1 VATLGEWLAWHR
13 EFREAG
19 LEHVRR
25 MVAISGYFA
34 TPGKLRFA
42 RGWVWV
48 HDHAIKL
55 ITLGLTVL
63 VMIVGA
69 FKYFLG

>member
-1 VATLGEWLAWHR
+1 
-13 EFREAG
+13 
-19 LEHVRR
+19 